1 MTHTSHKGRNA
12 FLVGGLA
19 AALAV
24 GVSATTVLAAPTPA
38 PTTGSSNASCPAQ
51 PGVTP
56 SSINVGIITPTTG
69 PAVSSFTGFVEG
81 AKLRVA
87 QQNAKGG
94 VNGRKINI
102 TVYDDKAD
110 GSTQSS
116 VANKAI
122 QQDNQFGI
130 IEASTVDTM
139 MALFKSANVP
149 VVGLTNLPAHGTDRN
164 VFGATGAFAPAYSNT
179 GLIARM
185 KAAGATK
192 FAVVNHNSPA
202 AQAAGAGM
210 VSALPLEGVTL
221 GVRISDAPIGT
232 FDATSVALRIKNS
245 GADGTNLILTSDGGV
260 AVANALKQ
268 QGVPMKAL
276 VLAGFSD
283 PKVIA
288 QAPAALEGAI
298 GSTFGTVPT
307 SVPGRPGVRTY
318 ANGMR
323 AAGLNPDTVSGP
335 IGFVSADTFIKGL
348 TLAGKCPSRQAF
360 IDNLRKQ
367 TKITGAGL
375 LPEPISYA
383 PGVTPNGDPARC
395 GWYLVVKDGKFVPDA
410 KATCGKLIETATG
423 KVVAG

>member
-1 MTHTSHKGRNA
+1 MTHSSRRGRNVVLA
-12 FLVGGLA
+12 GGLA
-19 AALAV
+19 ATLAV
-24 GVSATTVLAAPTPA
+24 GFSATTVSAAPTPA
-38 PTTGSSNASCPAQ
+38 PTTAPVACAPA
-51 PGVTP
+51 PGVTN
-56 SSINVGIITPTTG
+56 SSINIGLITPLTG

-94 VNGRKINI
+94 VSGRKLNI

-116 VANKAI
+116 VANKAL

-130 IEASTVDTM
+130 LEASTVDTM
-139 MALFKSANVP
+139 MPLFKSQNVP
-149 VVGLTNLPAHGTDRN
+149 VVGLTNLPAHGLDRN

-179 GLIARM
+179 GIAARL

-192 FAVVNHNSPA
+192 VAVVNHNSPG
-202 AQAAGAGM
+202 AQSGGAGL
-210 VSALPLEGVTL
+210 VTALPLEGLSL
-221 GVRISDAPIGT
+221 GIRIADAPIGT
-232 FDATSVALRIKNS
+232 FDATSVALRIRNS
-245 GADGTNLILTSDGGV
+245 GSDGEYSILTSDGGI

-268 QGVPMKAL
+268 QGVPMKA
-276 VLAGFSD
+276 VMLAGFSD

-298 GSTFGTVPT
+298 GSTFGTVP
-307 SVPGRPGVRTY
+307 SGIPGRPGLRTFV
-318 ANGMR
+318 NGMK

-348 TLAGKCPSRQAF
+348 TLAGKCPTRAGF
-360 IDNLRKQ
+360 VDNLRKQ

-383 PGVTPNGDPARC
+383 AGVTPNGDPARC
-395 GWYLVVKDGKFVPDA
+395 TWYLVVKGGKFVPDA
-410 KATCGKLIETATG
+410 KATCGKLVETSTG
-423 KVVAG
+423 KVISQ

>member
-1 MTHTSHKGRNA
+1 MTHASHRGRKVL
-12 FLVGGLA
+12 LVGGLA

-24 GVSATTVLAAPTPA
+24 GFSATTVMAAPTPA
-38 PTTGSSNASCPAQ
+38 PTVKPVACPAS
-51 PGVTP
+51 PGVTD

-81 AKLRVA
+81 ARLRIA
-87 QQNAKGG
+87 QQNAKNG
-94 VNGRKINI
+94 VFGRKINV
-102 TVYDDKAD
+102 TVYDDRAD
-110 GSTQSS
+110 GSTQS
-116 VANKAI
+116 AQATKAV

-130 IEASTVDTM
+130 LEASTVDTM
-139 MALFKSANVP
+139 MAIFKNANVP
-149 VVGLTNLPAHGTDRN
+149 VVGLANLPAHGTDRN
-164 VFGATGAFAPAYSNT
+164 VFGATGAVAPAYSNT
-179 GLIARM
+179 AIAARL

-192 FAVVNHNSPA
+192 VAVVNHNSPQ
-202 AQAAGAGM
+202 AQATGAGM
-210 VSALPLEGVTL
+210 VTTVPLEGMQLVL
-221 GVRISDAPIGT
+221 RIADAPIGT

-245 GADGTNLILTSDGGV
+245 GADGEYSVLTSDGGV

-268 QGVPMKAL
+268 QGVPMKAMI
-276 VLAGFSD
+276 LAGFSD
-283 PKVIA
+283 PRVIA

-348 TLAGKCPSRQAF
+348 TVAGKCPTRQSF

-375 LPEPISYA
+375 LPEPISYT

-395 GWYLVVKDGKFVPDA
+395 SWYLVVKDGKFIPDS

-423 KVVAG
+423 KVVS

>member
-1 MTHTSHKGRNA
+1 MTSQHKGRRSV
-12 FLVGGLA
+12 LVSTLSLGIVLGA
-19 AALAV
+19 
-24 GVSATTVLAAPTPA
+24 SASLSWGAPA
-38 PTTGSSNASCPAQ
+38 PAVTAKPVVCPAS
-51 PGVTP
+51 PGVDS
-56 SSINVGIITPTTG
+56 SSINLGIITATSG

-81 AKLRVA
+81 ARLRVA

-116 VANKAI
+116 AANKAI
-122 QQDNQFGI
+122 LQDNVFGI
-130 IEASTVDTM
+130 VEASTVDTM
-139 MALFKSANVP
+139 MAIFKNSNVP

-164 VFGATGAFAPAYSNT
+164 VFGATGAFAPAYGNT
-179 GLIARM
+179 GTVARL
-185 KAAGATK
+185 KSGGATK
-192 FAVVNHNSPA
+192 IAIVNHNSPG
-202 AQAAGAGM
+202 AQAAGAAM
-210 VSALPLEGVTL
+210 VTAIPLEGLTL
-221 GVRISDAPIGT
+221 AVRIADAPIGT

-245 GADGTNLILTSDGGV
+245 GADGEYSVLTSDGGI

-268 QGVPMKAL
+268 QGVPMKAMI
-276 VLAGFSD
+276 LAGFSD

-307 SVPGRPGVRTY
+307 SVPGRPGVRTF

-348 TLAGKCPSRQAF
+348 TLAGKCPTREGF

-375 LPEPISYA
+375 LPYPISYA
-383 PGVTPNGDPARC
+383 PGVMPNGDPARC
-395 GWYLVVKDGKFVPDA
+395 SWYLVVKDGKFVPDA
-410 KATCGKLIETATG
+410 QATCGKLIETATG
-423 KVVAG
+423 RVVS

>member
-1 MTHTSHKGRNA
+1 MTHSSRRGRKI
-12 FLVGGLA
+12 FLAGGLA

-24 GVSATTVLAAPTPA
+24 GVSATTVTAAPTPA
-38 PTTGSSNASCPAQ
+38 PATKPVACPTT
-51 PGVTP
+51 PGVDNA
-56 SSINVGIITPTTG
+56 SINVGIITPTTG

-81 AKLRVA
+81 AKLRIA

-110 GSTQSS
+110 GGTQSS

-122 QQDNQFGI
+122 QQDNVFGI

-139 MALFKSANVP
+139 MAIFKAQNVP
-149 VVGLTNLPAHGTDRN
+149 VVGLANLPAHGTDRN
-164 VFGATGAFAPAYSNT
+164 VFGATGAFAPLYGNT
-179 GLIARM
+179 GAFARL

-192 FAVVNHNSPA
+192 VAVVNHNSPG
-202 AQAAGAGM
+202 AQAGGAAAVTGI
-210 VSALPLEGVTL
+210 PLEGMTL
-221 GVRISDAPIGT
+221 ALRIADAPIGT

-245 GADGTNLILTSDGGV
+245 GADAEYSILTSDGGI

-268 QGVPMKAL
+268 QGVPMKAIM
-276 VLAGFSD
+276 LAGFSD
-283 PKVIA
+283 PRVIA

-298 GSTFGTVPT
+298 GTTFGTVPT
-307 SVPGRPGVRTY
+307 SVPGRPGVRTF

-323 AAGLNPDTVSGP
+323 AAGLNPDSVSGP

-348 TLAGKCPSRQAF
+348 TLAGKCPTRAGF

-395 GWYLVVKDGKFVPDA
+395 GWYLLVKDGKFVPDA
-410 KATCGKLIETATG
+410 KATCGKLVETATG
-423 KVVAG
+423 RVVG

>member
-1 MTHTSHKGRNA
+1 MASHHRRRRAVIAGG
-12 FLVGGLA
+12 VGT
-19 AALAV
+19 ALLL
-24 GVSATTVLAAPTPA
+24 GGTATVAWGAPTPA
-38 PTTGSSNASCPAQ
+38 PTTKAVACAPV
-51 PGVTP
+51 PGVDAG
-56 SSINVGIITPTTG
+56 SINVGIITPTTG

-81 AKLRVA
+81 ARLRIA

-94 VNGRKINI
+94 VNGRKINV

-110 GSTQSS
+110 GATQSS

-139 MALFKSANVP
+139 MSIFKAANVP

-164 VFGATGAFAPAYSNT
+164 VFGATGAFAPAYGNT
-179 GLIARM
+179 GTAARL
-185 KAAGATK
+185 KAGGATK
-192 FAVVNHNSPA
+192 IAVVNHNSPG
-202 AQAAGAGM
+202 AQAGGAAM
-210 VSALPLEGVTL
+210 VTALPLEGLTL
-221 GVRISDAPIGT
+221 ALRIADAPIGT

-245 GADGTNLILTSDGGV
+245 GADGEYSILTSDGGV

-268 QGVPMKAL
+268 QGVPMKAMI
-276 VLAGFSD
+276 LAGFSD

-307 SVPGRPGVRTY
+307 TVPGRPGVRTF

-348 TLAGKCPSRQAF
+348 QLAGKCPTRQGF

-395 GWYLVVKDGKFVPDA
+395 SWYLVVKDGKFVPDA

-423 KVVAG
+423 RLVG

>member
-1 MTHTSHKGRNA
+1 MTHSSRKGRKA

-19 AALAV
+19 ATLAV
-24 GVSATTVLAAPTPA
+24 GFSATTVSAAPTPA
-38 PTTGSSNASCPAQ
+38 PTTKPVACAPT
-51 PGVTP
+51 PGVTDAA
-56 SSINVGIITPTTG
+56 INIGIVTPQTG

-81 AKLRVA
+81 AKLRIA

-94 VNGRKINI
+94 VNGRKLNVA
-102 TVYDDKAD
+102 VYDDKAD

-130 IEASTVDTM
+130 VEASTVDTM
-139 MALFKSANVP
+139 MPMLKSQNVP
-149 VVGLTNLPAHGTDRN
+149 VVGLTNLPAHGQDRN

-210 VSALPLEGVTL
+210 VSTLPLEGVTL
-221 GVRISDAPIGT
+221 GVRIADAPIGT

-245 GADGTNLILTSDGGV
+245 GADGANLILTSDGGV

-283 PKVIA
+283 PRVIA

-307 SVPGRPGVRTY
+307 SVPGRPGVRTF

-348 TLAGKCPSRQAF
+348 TLAGKCPTRAGF

-410 KATCGKLIETATG
+410 KGTCGKLVETATG
-423 KVVAG
+423 RVVAQ

>member
-1 MTHTSHKGRNA
+1 MTQSTSRGRTA
-12 FLVGGLA
+12 VLVGGIA
-19 AALAV
+19 ATMAV
-24 GVSATTVLAAPTPA
+24 GLSATAAIAAPTPA
-38 PTTGSSNASCPAQ
+38 PSKAVACPST

-56 SSINVGIITPTTG
+56 TAINVGIITPTSG

-81 AKLRVA
+81 AKLRIA

-94 VNGRKINI
+94 VNGRKINV

-130 IEASTVDTM
+130 VEASTVDTM
-139 MALFKSANVP
+139 MPLFKSQNVP

-179 GLIARM
+179 QQAARL
-185 KAAGATK
+185 KAGGATK
-192 FAVVNHNSPA
+192 IAVVNHNSPA
-202 AQAAGAGM
+202 AQAGGAGM
-210 VSALPLEGVTL
+210 VTALPLEGLSL

-245 GADGTNLILTSDGGV
+245 GADGEYSILTSDGGI

-268 QGVPMKAL
+268 QGVPMKAMM
-276 VLAGFSD
+276 LAGFSD

-298 GSTFGTVPT
+298 GSTFGTVPQG
-307 SVPGRPGVRTY
+307 VQGRPGLRTY
-318 ANGMR
+318 VNGMK
-323 AAGLNPDTVSGP
+323 AAGLNPDTVGGP
-335 IGFVSADTFIKGL
+335 IGFVSADTFVKGL
-348 TLAGKCPSRQAF
+348 TLAGKCPTRAGF
-360 IDNLRKQ
+360 VDNLRKQ
-367 TKITGAGL
+367 TKVDGAGL
-375 LPEPISYA
+375 LPEPISYT

-395 GWYLVVKDGKFVPDA
+395 SWYLVVKDGKFVPDA

-423 KVVAG
+423 KVIS